1 MTAQET
7 APEPPEPPRGAPGM
21 ASSDDPAEVS
31 GFVAAQAARHGV
43 IGNRAALL
51 VIAAGDLAAQL
62 RDPGADVRVWRQQEG
77 LFCRFHAPSGWRGA
91 PHPTPGIEI
100 ISAGQVTTLRL
111 PL

>member
-1 MTAQET
+1 
-7 APEPPEPPRGAPGM
+7 M
-21 ASSDDPAEVS
+21 ASGEDPAEVS

-62 RDPGADVRVWRQQEG
+62 RDPGADVRVWREREG
-77 LFCRFHAPSGWRGA
+77 LICRFHAPSGRRA
-91 PHPTPGIEI
+91 VPHPIPGVEI
-100 ISAGQVTTLRL
+100 TSAGPITTLRL